1 MNAKR
6 LPGGVTDRVIHWSI
20 AFLILLFIGFFFLMS
35 RIWLV
40 TYGSMRVEA
49 ELKKQLPELASPAA
63 TSASTP
69 RTPLAEEDWPDEV
82 FLSLSEKG
90 EVSLNEEPVSDL
102 PQALAK
108 LLKDAGKRKLIVTL
122 EAHPKSS
129 LEQVTQTLDAL
140 KKAGIANVTFTVGSE
155 ENF

>member
-1 MNAKR
+1 MNSKR

-49 ELKKQLPELASPAA
+49 ELKKQLPDLVPPS
-63 TSASTP
+63 
-69 RTPLAEEDWPDEV
+69 LNEEDWPDEV
-82 FLSLSEKG
+82 IMSLSEAG
-90 EVSLNEEPVSDL
+90 EPSINEEPVSDL
-102 PQALAK
+102 HKALEQ

-122 EAHPKSS
+122 EAHPKTS
-129 LEQVTQTLDAL
+129 LEKVTQTLEAL
-140 KKAGIANVTFTVGSE
+140 AKAGIANVTFTVGSE

>member
-1 MNAKR
+1 MNSKR

-49 ELKKQLPELASPAA
+49 ELKKQLPEHASLS
-63 TSASTP
+63 SASTP
-69 RTPLAEEDWPDEV
+69 PSLNEEDWPDEV
-82 FLSLSEKG
+82 IMSLTEAG
-90 EVSLNEEPVSDL
+90 EPSIHEEPVSNL
-102 PQALAK
+102 PKALEQ
-108 LLKDAGKRKLIVTL
+108 LLKDAGKRKLIVTM
-122 EAHPKSS
+122 EAHPKAS
-129 LEQVTQTLDAL
+129 LEKVTQTLEAL
-140 KKAGIANVTFTVGSE
+140 AKAGIANVTFTVGSE